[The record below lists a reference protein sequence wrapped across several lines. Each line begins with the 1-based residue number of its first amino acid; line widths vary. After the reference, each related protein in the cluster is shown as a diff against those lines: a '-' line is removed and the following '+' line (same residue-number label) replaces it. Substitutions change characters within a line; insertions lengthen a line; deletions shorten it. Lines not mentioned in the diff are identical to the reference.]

1 MTASIRDVA
10 AAAGVATGTVSR
22 VLNDSPGVSAP
33 TRAHVQRIITELAY
47 RPNRHARA
55 LSNGQ
60 THVIAA
66 VVPFFTHPSAVER
79 LRGAVSVLEG
89 SPYDLV
95 LYDIASSAQRARH
108 LAHLGAVGRADAL
121 VLVSLAPTDA
131 EVAEF
136 RAAGVRCVLVDCG
149 HAALPRVITDDVAGG
164 RMATD
169 HLLALGHE
177 RIAFLGEPRD
187 PAGRF
192 VAAQRRERGYREALA
207 TAGVT
212 FERGLLRHA
221 AHGQQPAREATEQLL
236 ALDHPPT
243 AVFAASDTQAL
254 GVLDAAAA
262 RGVEVPGQL
271 AVIGFDDLEVAGHV
285 GLSTVRQPLRQSGA
299 IGDQLALD
307 VLAASD
313 DLDEAPE
320 IELELELVA
329 RRTTTDHHR
338 RRT

>member
-22 VLNDSPGVSAP
+22 VLNDAPGVSAP
-33 TRAHVQRIITELAY
+33 TRARVQQTISELAY

-95 LYDIASSAQRARH
+95 LYDVASNAQRARH

-121 VLVSLAPTDA
+121 LLVSLAPTDA

-136 RAAGVRCVLVDCG
+136 RAAGVRCVLVDCEHPG
-149 HAALPRVITDDVAGG
+149 LPRVLTDDVAGG
-164 RMATD
+164 RMATE

-187 PAGRF
+187 PARRF
-192 VAAQRRERGYREALA
+192 VASPRRERGYREALA
-207 TAGVT
+207 AAGMDC
-212 FERGLLRHA
+212 ERGLVRHV
-221 AHGQQPAREATEQLL
+221 AHGEQAAREAAEELL
-236 ALDHPPT
+236 ALDRPPT
-243 AVFAASDTQAL
+243 AIFAASDTQAL
-254 GVLDAAAA
+254 GVLEAATAL
-262 RGVEVPGQL
+262 GVEVPGAL

-299 IGDQLALD
+299 VGAQLALD
-307 VLAASD
+307 VLGAPH
-313 DLDEAPE
+313 DLDEVPE
-320 IELELELVA
+320 IRLELELVA
-329 RRTTTDHHR
+329 RRTTIDDGS
-338 RRT
+338 RT